1 VTLEPARSRLTADSG
16 AAAVNAQASSALQQR
31 PWSVAA
37 ISRFWHE
44 ALALSVILVAMAVLA
59 LHELGALSLWR
70 DEVAS
75 VVFANGSLG
84 DLLSLVDR
92 PRAEV
97 GLANMATYYLLLHFW
112 LGLGESEAQIR
123 LLSVI
128 FGVASVVPVYF
139 IGRRLAGWTLGA
151 LAAGIYV
158 LIPFTIHYS
167 QEARGYSLAML
178 VAGLLTWLL
187 LIGVDRT
194 SRWPWLAYGVI
205 AALGLYVHFFVALV
219 LAAHAIWLLA
229 TRQVPPLASAALALA
244 PIVLAMVPLPFII
257 DQFGAEQEWIP
268 PISLRLIDREMTA
281 LAGSQALLLAF
292 TILGAVGIGLH
303 ARDRRVWLMAICV
316 VVPIALAI
324 LVSLVKPLF
333 IGRYLV
339 VVLPQLA
346 VLAAAAI
353 LALRGWLLRGA
364 AVAVLAVLLLVA
376 VPNAYLDQHE
386 QDWRSAGAW
395 MAGAVEPGD
404 HMIAGNGERPI
415 RYYLGRAGATSVPE
429 KTRLLLAP
437 EAVGDGRL
445 WLLQDATNADPRL
458 GRGLAHDF
466 EVISEHTFGRRL
478 TLVLMQRIQTAG
490 NPT

>member
-1 VTLEPARSRLTADSG
+1 M
-16 AAAVNAQASSALQQR
+16 
-31 PWSVAA
+31 AA

-44 ALALSVILVAMAVLA
+44 ALALSVLLVAMAVLA
-59 LHELGALSLWR
+59 LYELGALSLWR

-187 LIGVDRT
+187 LIGVDRK

-205 AALGLYVHFFVALV
+205 AALGLYVHFFVAAV
-219 LAAHAIWLLA
+219 LAAHALWLIA
-229 TRQVPPLASAALALA
+229 TRQVPPLASAALAMA
-244 PIVLAMVPLPFII
+244 PIVLALVPLPFIVG
-257 DQFGAEQEWIP
+257 QFGAEQEWIP
-268 PISLRLIDREMTA
+268 PLSLRLLNREMTA

-292 TILGAVGIGLH
+292 AVLGAVGIGLH
-303 ARDRRVWLMAICV
+303 ARDRRVWLMVICV
-316 VVPIALAI
+316 VLPIALAM

-346 VLAAAAI
+346 VLSAAAI

-364 AVAVLAVLLLVA
+364 AVAVLAVLLLLA
-376 VPNAYLDQHE
+376 VPTAYLDQHE

-395 MAGAVEPGD
+395 MAGEVEPGD
-404 HMIAGNGERPI
+404 HMIAGNSERPI
-415 RYYLGRAGATSVPE
+415 RYYLDQAGAATVPE
-429 KTRLLLAP
+429 KTRLLLAT
-437 EAVGDGRL
+437 EDVGDGRL
-445 WLLQDATNADPRL
+445 WLLQDPTRADPRL
-458 GRGLAHDF
+458 QRGLAPDF
-466 EVISEHTFGRRL
+466 EVVSEHPFGRRL
-478 TLVLMQRIQTAG
+478 TLVLMQRIQADG
-490 NPT
+490 SPT

>member
-1 VTLEPARSRLTADSG
+1 
-16 AAAVNAQASSALQQR
+16 VNAQASSALEQE
-31 PWSVAA
+31 PWSMAA

-44 ALALSVILVAMAVLA
+44 ALALSVLLVAMGALA
-59 LHELGALSLWR
+59 LHELGALSFWR

-75 VVFANGSLG
+75 VVFAKNDQLG

-112 LGLGESEAQIR
+112 LGLGESEGQVR

-167 QEARGYSLAML
+167 QEARGYSMAML
-178 VAGLLTWLL
+178 AAGLLTWLL
-187 LIGVDRT
+187 LLGVDRR
-194 SRWPWLAYGVI
+194 SRWLWLAYGVV
-205 AALGLYVHFFVALV
+205 AALGLYVHFFVAAV
-219 LAAHAIWLLA
+219 LAAHAVWLLA
-229 TRQVPPLASAALALA
+229 TRQVPPLASVALAVL
-244 PIVLAMVPLPFII
+244 PIALAMVPLPFII
-257 DQFGAEQEWIP
+257 DQFGGTQDWIP
-268 PISLRLIDREMTA
+268 PLSIAVISRELTA

-292 TILGAVGIGLH
+292 SVLGAVAIGLH
-303 ARDRRVWLMAICV
+303 ARDRRVWLMVICV
-316 VVPIALAI
+316 VLPIALAM

-339 VVLPQLA
+339 VVLPPLA
-346 VLAAAAI
+346 VLSAAAI

-364 AVAVLAVLLLVA
+364 AAAALAGLLLLALQNVYA
-376 VPNAYLDQHE
+376 DQHE

-404 HMIAGNGERPI
+404 HMIAGNGQRPI

-429 KTRLLLAP
+429 STRLLLAP
-437 EAVGDGRL
+437 EDVGNGRL
-445 WLLQDATNADPRL
+445 WLLQDTTQADPRL
-458 GRGLAHDF
+458 RRGLAPDF
-466 EVISEHTFGRRL
+466 EVVSERTFGRKL
-478 TLVLMQRIQTAG
+478 TVYLMRRIQADG
-490 NPT
+490 SPT